1 MTERPCVY
9 LVDGSSYI
17 FRAFFALPPLSNSSG
32 LPTHAI
38 YGFTTM
44 TLKFLKRYQPVYL
57 AVLLDAGRVTFR
69 NHLYQEYKRNG
80 PGPRPDSFPRF
91 PLSARG
97 LRPII
102 SQ

>member
-17 FRAFFALPPLSNSSG
+17 FR
-32 LPTHAI
+32 
-38 YGFTTM
+38 FTTM

-69 NHLYQEYKRNG
+69 NHLYQEYKSN
-80 PGPRPDSFPRF
+80 RPEAPPDLIPQFPYIRKALQAMHTAVRELQGYEADDLIA
-91 PLSARG
+91 PLSG
-97 LRPII
+97 FF
-102 SQ
+102 S